1 MVATYFPGRGA
12 LVEKSYPE
20 GKAEGEAAK
29 GVLRVGAGDESFS
42 SVVRDGDAAYF
53 EVPA

>member
-12 LVEKSYPE
+12 LGEEPSPE
-20 GKAEGEAAK
+20 DKAEGEAAK
-29 GVLRVGAGDESFS
+29 GVLRVGAGDDSFS